1 MTCRWRKSDGRRD
14 GNPVAFAFTGDL
26 FGDFYVDDGV
36 AMSLEKVNGAPTA
49 LAADDAKKDYM
60 ARVYKMTHAELF
72 HELMRVHTASAQ
84 MINQLQEQVASEFQ
98 EGYFRGFMD
107 SGEGYNGEVPFGSK
121 DQDPRADDVWLE
133 GMNEAMAERNGGS
146 S

>member
-1 MTCRWRKSDGRRD
+1 
-14 GNPVAFAFTGDL
+14 VALAFTGDL

-98 EGYFRGFMD
+98 EGYFRGFMN
-107 SGEGYNGEVPFGSK
+107 SGEGYNGEVPYGVK
-121 DQDPRADDVWLE
+121 DQDPRADDGWLTE
-133 GMNEAMAERNGGS
+133 MNEAMAERNGGS

>member
-1 MTCRWRKSDGRRD
+1 
-14 GNPVAFAFTGDL
+14 
-26 FGDFYVDDGV
+26 
-36 AMSLEKVNGAPTA
+36 MSLEKVNGAPTA

-84 MINQLQEQVASEFQ
+84 MINQLQERVAAEYQ
-98 EGYFRGFMD
+98 EGYFAGFMN
-107 SGEGYNGEVPFGSK
+107 SGEGYNGEVPFGAK
-121 DQDPRADDVWLE
+121 DRDPRSDEGWLE
-133 GMNEAMAERNGGS
+133 EMNEAIAERNGGS